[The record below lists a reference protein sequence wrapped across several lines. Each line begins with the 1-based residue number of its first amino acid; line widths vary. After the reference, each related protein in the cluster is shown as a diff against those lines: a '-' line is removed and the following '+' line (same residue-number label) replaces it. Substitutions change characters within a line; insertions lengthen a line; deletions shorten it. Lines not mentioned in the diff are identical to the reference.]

1 MKNLI
6 RIFLLISF
14 GINSYSQISNFKEK
28 FILPNEVNETSGL
41 LFYNDKII
49 THNDSGDTANLYEID
64 SLTGNIVRTIHINNA
79 TNIDW
84 EDITQD
90 ETHIYIADFG
100 NNNGNRTDLKIYK
113 ILKQQYVNTNS
124 LSAEIISFS
133 YEDQTDFNAS
143 NTHNFDAESIV
154 VFNDNLLIFSKNRG
168 DLKTNVYKIPKSTGN
183 YSATKVSSFNAEG
196 FITGTTYNVGDD
208 SFMLSGYS
216 SSGTTFLVYVSND
229 RDSGN
234 DIFNNGAVKIDI
246 TADIGPSQIEG
257 ITFFDNERY
266 YLSREEVNVNA
277 ASFPPKLYEFK
288 SDFFSAL
295 SIDKNSTYN
304 QVILYPNPTRSS
316 VFLDLPEQERMFKL
330 EVFNSL
336 GKKILT
342 KVETKNELDISSL
355 PGGIYSLKIHLENKN
370 SILKK
375 LIKL

>member
-6 RIFLLISF
+6 RILILISF
-14 GINSYSQISNFKEK
+14 GINSYGQISNFKEK

-41 LFYNDKII
+41 IFYNDKII

-64 SLTGNIVRTIHINNA
+64 SLSGNIVRTIHINNA
-79 TNIDW
+79 TNVDW

-113 ILKQQYVNTNS
+113 ILKQEFVNSNS
-124 LSAEIISFS
+124 LSAEVISFS

-168 DLKTNVYKIPKSTGN
+168 DLKTNVYQIPKSTGN
-183 YSATKVSSFNAEG
+183 YSAIKVSTFNAEG
-196 FITGTTYNVGDD
+196 FITGATYNSGDD

-216 SSGTTFLVYVSND
+216 SSGTPFLLYVSND
-229 RDSGN
+229 RNSGN
-234 DIFNNGAVKIDI
+234 DLFNNGAVKIDL

-257 ITFFDNERY
+257 ITFFNNERY
-266 YLSREEVNVNA
+266 YLSREEVNVNGA
-277 ASFPPKLYEFK
+277 NFPPKLYEFK

-295 SIDKNSTYN
+295 SIDKNSLYN
-304 QVILYPNPTRSS
+304 QVILSPNPTRASI
-316 VFLDLPEQERMFKL
+316 FLNFPRQERMLKL

-342 KVETKNELDISSL
+342 KVDTENKLDLTFL
-355 PGGIYSLKIHLENKN
+355 PRGIYVLKIHFENKK
-370 SILKK
+370 SMVKK